1 MEFWL
6 KLGHIA
12 AMSVWFTGLFF
23 LPRLFVARHRDE
35 RDAELD
41 YFIPVAGCLY
51 FRVMSPAGL
60 ITIAFGIALIATGPT
75 GAWLLIK
82 LLVVLVA
89 VAAHIYLGVVMFEL
103 EHGRDRHGVGFYRA
117 LGALPLVLLL
127 AIAALTGAKPR
138 TLPPL
143 PAPPDARSAGTV
155 IGLPYSSAG
164 PSGGASRGGHSSP

>member
-6 KLGHIA
+6 KVGHIA

-23 LPRLFVARHRDE
+23 LPRLFVARHRGE

-41 YFIPVAGCLY
+41 FFVPVAGALY
-51 FRVMSPAGL
+51 FRLMSPAGL
-60 ITIAFGIALIATGPT
+60 LTIAFGIALIATGPS
-75 GAWLLIK
+75 GAWLLMK
-82 LLVVLVA
+82 LLVVLAAVA
-89 VAAHIYLGVVMFEL
+89 VHLYLGVVMFAL
-103 EHGRDRHGVGFYRA
+103 EHGRDRHGSGFYRA

-143 PAPPDARSAGTV
+143 PAPPEAAAPMPGTRA
-155 IGLPYSSAG
+155 P
-164 PSGGASRGGHSSP
+164 

>member
-23 LPRLFVARHRDE
+23 LPRLFVARHRGE

-41 YFIPVAGCLY
+41 YFVPVAGCLY

-60 ITIAFGIALIATGPT
+60 ITVAFGIALIATGPT
-75 GAWLLIK
+75 GAWLLLK
-82 LLVVLVA
+82 LLVVLTAVA
-89 VAAHIYLGVVMFEL
+89 VHVYLGVVMFEL
-103 EHGRDRHGVGFYRA
+103 ERGRDRHGVGFYRT
-117 LGALPLVLLL
+117 LGAVPLVLLL
-127 AIAALTGAKPR
+127 SIAALTGAKPR

-143 PAPPDARSAGTV
+143 PAPPDARTAAPIV
-155 IGLPYSSAG
+155 EARYSSPG
-164 PSGGASRGGHSSP
+164 RSGGASRGGRSSP

>member
-12 AMSVWFTGLFF
+12 AMSLWFTGLFF

-41 YFIPVAGCLY
+41 YFVPVASCLY
-51 FRVMSPAGL
+51 FRMMSPAAL

-127 AIAALTGAKPR
+127 AIVALTGAKPV
-138 TLPPL
+138 TVPPL
-143 PAPPDARSAGTV
+143 PAPPDADTPVSAVDT
-155 IGLPYSSAG
+155 P
-164 PSGGASRGGHSSP
+164 